1 MRVSLIDIGSNT
13 IRLVI
18 YEDGREILNV
28 ANHANLISAVR
39 NGEMSVEGLSKLV
52 SCLKEMKSK
61 IKEYKCEDIYAFATA
76 SLRDISDKESLCNCV
91 KELTGIEMN
100 IISGE
105 EEAIYDYLG
114 LKKVH
119 GEESGMAFDLG
130 GGSCQIIVYE
140 NGEVKGHKSLKIGS
154 LKLYGDFVSGLLPD
168 EEEKKKIAAHVKE
181 QLSCL
186 EYAKNAG
193 CEKIYAMGGAAYA
206 LMQLSEKYFAG
217 EKLSVNTLEKI
228 TELSESEI
236 LAVCPKRLKTVIPA
250 AVTVI
255 EILKFSESSY
265 LYPTTAGVR
274 DGIYISK
281 YKNA

>member
-18 YEDGREILNV
+18 YEDGREILNI

-52 SCLKEMKSK
+52 SCLKEMKIK
-61 IKEYKCEDIYAFATA
+61 IKEHKCDDTYAFATA
-76 SLRDISDKESLCNCV
+76 SLRDISDKESLCSCV
-91 KELTGIEMN
+91 KELTGIEID
-100 IISGE
+100 IISGD

-114 LKKVH
+114 LKKLH
-119 GEESGMAFDLG
+119 GVESGMAFDLG
-130 GGSCQIIVYE
+130 GGSCQIIVYD

-168 EEEKKKIAAHVKE
+168 RNEKEKISAHVKE
-181 QLSCL
+181 QLLGL
-186 EYAKNAG
+186 EYAENTG
-193 CEKIYAMGGAAYA
+193 CERIYAMGGAAYA
-206 LMQLSEKYFAG
+206 LMQLSERYFGG
-217 EKLSVNTLEKI
+217 EKLDVNTLQKI

-255 EILKFSESSY
+255 EILNFSKSMY

-274 DGIYISK
+274 DGIYMSK